1 MIVSVSRRTDVPAL
15 YSDWLFNRI
24 RAGWAEARNPRT
36 KAAIRVSLLQE
47 DVDGIVFWTKN
58 PAPMLERLHELKAY
72 AYYFQ
77 FTLTPYGSDVEP
89 NVLDKMEAVIPTFKA
104 LSEAVGADRVIWRC
118 DPIMVSPKYS
128 LEYHVRAFAKIA
140 KELHQHTQ
148 KVIISF
154 IDQQYHSVGARLKHL
169 NPVEITEYL
178 QFSIALQLAPIAK
191 DRGMQIETCAETTDL
206 SQFGIGHARCVDK
219 DLFERMLNRPLNVGK
234 DRGQRSYCGCATS
247 IDIGTYNTCT
257 NGCLYCYANTSAR
270 TVERNRGR
278 YDPMLPHLC

>member
-36 KAAIRVSLLQE
+36 KAATRVSLLPE

-58 PAPMLERLHELKAY
+58 PAPMLERLDELEAY

-89 NVLDKMEAVIPTFKA
+89 NVPDKMEAVIPTFKA
-104 LSEAVGADRVIWRC
+104 LSDTIGADRVIWRY
-118 DPIMVSPKYS
+118 DPILISPEYS
-128 LEYHVRAFAKIA
+128 LEYHVRAFTKIA
-140 KELHQHTQ
+140 SELHRHTR

-154 IDQQYHSVGARLKHL
+154 IDQQYHSVGARLKQL
-169 NPVEITEYL
+169 NQVEITEGL
-178 QFSIALQLAPIAK
+178 QFTIASRLAPIAK
-191 DRGMQIETCAETTDL
+191 DHGMQIETCAEATDL
-206 SQFGIGHARCVDK
+206 LQFGIGHARCVDK
-219 DLFERMLNRPLNVGK
+219 DLFERMLDRPLDVGK
-234 DRGQRSYCGCATS
+234 DKGQRSACGCATS

-257 NGCLYCYANTSAR
+257 NGCLYCYANTNAR

-278 YDPMLPHLC
+278 YDPTLPHLC